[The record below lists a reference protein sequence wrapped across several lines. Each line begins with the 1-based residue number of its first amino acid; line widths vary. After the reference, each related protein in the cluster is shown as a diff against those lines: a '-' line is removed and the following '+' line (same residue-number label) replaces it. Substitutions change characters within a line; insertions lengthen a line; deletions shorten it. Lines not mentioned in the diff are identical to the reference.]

1 MKMTC
6 FICEKHNGEI
16 NQPPG
21 GYIYEDQ
28 YWLVCHFPSQQA
40 ILGQIVVE
48 SKRHFLD
55 FSEMTFEEAQ
65 SYGVLMKRLY
75 SALKQLSDF
84 ERIYSL
90 ILLEGV
96 PHFHVHLF
104 PRDSDNKMKGI
115 KFLTQH
121 YSCDEEKVIEFATKM
136 KELLS
141 K

>member
-1 MKMTC
+1 MAC
-6 FICEKHNGEI
+6 FICEKHKGEI

-21 GYIYEDQ
+21 GYIFEDK
-28 YWLVCHFPSQQA
+28 YWIVCHFPFQQA
-40 ILGQIVVE
+40 ILGQLVVE

-75 SALKQLSDF
+75 SAMKQLSDF

-90 ILLEGV
+90 MLLEGV
-96 PHFHVHLF
+96 PHFHVHLI
-104 PRDSDNKMKGI
+104 PRDSNNKNKGI
-115 KFLTQH
+115 KFLSQN
-121 YSCDEEKVIEFATKM
+121 YSCDEEKANEFAIKM
-136 KELLS
+136 IELLC